1 MVYDA
6 RPVGLKIPSLDK
18 ARNNSS
24 AGMENGIPTLTV
36 INSP

>member
-6 RPVGLKIPSLDK
+6 RPVGLKILSLDK

-24 AGMENGIPTLTV
+24 AGDGKR
-36 INSP
+36 